1 MKTMNWMRLNKFL
14 AESGVA
20 SRRNSEEF
28 ILQGR
33 VSLNGMIVSSL
44 SQKINPEKDIV
55 ELDGEKI
62 KPRKHVYYLLNKPAG
77 FVTTTKDDRKRRTV
91 LDLIKTDER
100 IFPVG
105 RLDYNTTGLLLLT
118 NDGNFANLLT
128 HPRHN
133 IPRTYEVTLDNALNK
148 NNLDRLLKGIYID
161 KRKGRFIKIEF
172 PKSSNKK
179 LVRVTTVEGRN
190 HFVKN
195 MFNALG
201 YKVLSLNRLSFA
213 GFKIDVP
220 VGKYRKISTSE
231 IENAI
236 QEYL

>member
-1 MKTMNWMRLNKFL
+1 MILMRLNKFL

-33 VSLNGMIVSSL
+33 VTINGKLVKDL
-44 SQKINPEKDIV
+44 SQKVNPEEDVV

-62 KPRKHVYYLLNKPAG
+62 KPRRHVYYLLNKPGG
-77 FVTTTKDDRKRRTV
+77 FVTTTKDDKKRKTV

-118 NDGNFANLLT
+118 NDGDFANLLT
-128 HPRHN
+128 HPKN
-133 IPRTYEVTLDNALNK
+133 NVSRTYEVNLDNILN
-148 NNLDRLLKGIYID
+148 NNDIKRLLKGIYIN
-161 KRKGRFIKIEF
+161 KKKGRFTKVEF

-179 LVRVTTVEGRN
+179 LVKVTTVEGRN

-213 GFKIDVP
+213 DFRIDVP
-220 VGKYRKISTSE
+220 LGKYRRITTSE
-231 IENAI
+231 IKNVI
-236 QEYL
+236 QKYL

>member
-1 MKTMNWMRLNKFL
+1 MNWMRLNKFL

-33 VSLNGMIVSSL
+33 VSINGKVVTGL
-44 SQKINPEKDIV
+44 SQKINPENDIV
-55 ELDGEKI
+55 ELDGEKV

-77 FVTTTKDDRKRRTV
+77 FITTTKDEKKRRTV
-91 LDLIKTDER
+91 LDLIKSDER
-100 IFPVG
+100 VFPVG
-105 RLDYNTTGLLLLT
+105 RLDYNTTGLLILT

-128 HPRHN
+128 HPKHN
-133 IPRTYEVTLDNALNK
+133 IPRSYDVILDNILS
-148 NNLDRLLKGIYID
+148 NNDIERLLKGIYIER
-161 KRKGRFIKIEF
+161 RKGKFTKIDF

-179 LVRVTTVEGRN
+179 IVRVTTVEGRN

-195 MFNALG
+195 MFDALG

-220 VGKYRKISTSE
+220 VGKYRKISISE
-231 IENAI
+231 IENAV
-236 QEYL
+236 QQYL